1 MRSRAITSYHS
12 DVPMLARGEGPSPFV
27 AERFQH
33 VISQLFQQV
42 QRGVGGRN
50 ELMDSLIVASKTKII
65 ITPQYSRP
73 ARGL

>member
-1 MRSRAITSYHS
+1 MGSRAITSYHG

-42 QRGVGGRN
+42 QRGVGERN
-50 ELMDSLIVASKTKII
+50 VSMDSSIVASQTEL
-65 ITPQYSRP
+65 ITPHGTPSF

>member
-1 MRSRAITSYHS
+1 MGSRAITSYHG

-42 QRGVGGRN
+42 QRGVGERN
-50 ELMDSLIVASKTKII
+50 VSMDSSIVASQTEL
-65 ITPQYSRP
+65 ITPHGTPSF
-73 ARGL
+73 ARES